1 MNSIHRIALV
11 SVAAFLV
18 VAVGCKK
25 DEENDPSEFDKGTL
39 LVNLADQRIIPAIND
54 LNSKLESLEGAYLNF
69 QTDRSTPNLD
79 LVRTTWKAAYI
90 SWQGVKMYDF
100 GPVRTYGLKAA
111 LSTYPSDTA
120 KIDANISGGSYVLSS
135 AANIDAIGF
144 PALDYLLF
152 RSDALNYFIGND
164 GYTTYGLDVIQKM
177 RSEVALAQSG
187 WASYRAT
194 FIASTG
200 TETTSAFSELV
211 NEFNRDFELAKNAKL
226 GIPIG
231 KQSLGIQLPEY
242 LEARY
247 SGYSFELM
255 RENVRQLSLLYSG
268 ISFDGGT
275 NGSGFDD
282 YLTQLEK
289 SDLASAISGK
299 FDQILAKI
307 DSFNG
312 SLEEEMQNNVSELD
326 ALYFLFQSQVI
337 SIKTDMTSAFGVL
350 ITYQDNDGD

>member
-1 MNSIHRIALV
+1 MHSFRRIAFLSIAACFVLV
-11 SVAAFLV
+11 SS
-18 VAVGCKK
+18 CNK
-25 DEENDPSEFDKGTL
+25 DEDNDPDDFDKGAL
-39 LVNLADQRIIPAIND
+39 LINLADERIIPAVND
-54 LNSKLESLEGAYLNF
+54 LSGKLETLESAYLTF
-69 QTDRSTPNLD
+69 QADRNTTNLA
-79 LVRTTWKAAYI
+79 LVQTAWKAAYL

-100 GPVRTYGLKAA
+100 GPIRNYGLKAA
-111 LSTYPSDTA
+111 LSTYPTDTA
-120 KIDANISGGSYVLSS
+120 KIDANIAAGTYTLSS

-152 RSDALNYFIGND
+152 RFDALNYFVSDEN
-164 GYTTYGLDVIQKM
+164 YTIYGLDVIQKM
-177 RSEVALAQSG
+177 RSELGLVQSA
-187 WASYRAT
+187 WASYRTT

-231 KQSLGIQLPEY
+231 KQSLGVQLPDY

-247 SGYSFELM
+247 SGFSFELM
-255 RENVRQLSLLYSG
+255 RESVWQLYLLYYG
-268 ISFDGGT
+268 YSFDGNT

-282 YLTQLEK
+282 YLIQLEK
-289 SDLASAISGK
+289 GELASTIGGN

-307 DSFNG
+307 DTFNG
-312 SLEEEMQNNVSELD
+312 SLEEEMQTNTSELD
-326 ALYFLFQSQVI
+326 ALYFLFQNQVI